1 MKLNFDNKKLYK
13 EFATDIQ
20 GFSNILELAD
30 KNLVSDHGNNISD
43 ILGGIVVGGK
53 YEMLNGTILDVKEAC
68 TEIQAVSSAVKAYL
82 AESSDENCANLVRT
96 LNTAERMNGLGECI
110 GSLMAAL
117 KDFPEASEFDN
128 LKLKLF
134 GLRRVSDSINMFTDN
149 MMYKQ
154 TVHVFNVERQ
164 EIKKMDEEYLSDIGR
179 MAENMFGL
187 PRELNLVDVEEGK
200 YRVTKE
206 KKEAEEE
213 HGDFEN
219 GGRERAEKAAM
230 KAKYDV
236 EDSMEKMDICK
247 AKIKTAKDIDEQLV
261 SILADLEKTAT
272 EYKTDQDKSEQL
284 KEEKIKYTKESE
296 RLACEISNLEKEI
309 KEYDDKSKKYKD
321 EIDKYKV
328 FAEGAEHAIGIAKF
342 LDGQIK
348 IKGNIFNKALYTKY
362 GVEGEDDEVNEEAV
376 SAVRNLIQARIMGG
390 TTKNKMYETA
400 EKEIKKVCPVMF
412 PYINAVMNAFPLY
425 SDAKK
430 SSTLSSDE
438 LLPILQIRDAESL
451 SGAIFSL
458 TSLGQ
463 VKYKEELIEKDNLAE
478 IINNYDVINESRND
492 LEKARENKNI
502 ADNKVN
508 DCDMRIN
515 GNALYHKNKRLK
527 VISNI
532 KGMLAEAG
540 NLDFASNED
549 CITYF
554 GELIKMAENAQTP
567 EEMYH
572 GIHDVSQYFKEL
584 VNSEIVRNKK
594 TYSEEELSFY
604 KNIRIRDAAK
614 KEKLEKHAKNLLERK
629 VSTQKNY
636 DRYMKALEIRDK
648 ASMNRN
654 SRIVRGNDFLRE
666 VRKMR
671 ENLDFDSAAGIK
683 QRMQRYEEGLYDIQK
698 GSEDTAEFSEM
709 ANAIKAVK
717 EAQTKEEVMARVKA
731 AGDAARRYK
740 TAKEN
745 QWFTFFRRSD
755 VRKFRLD
762 MAESIIN
769 FAKEI
774 AAANK
779 NVDGTAEKEFFDNES
794 KINLIDR
801 HKGKNQLKW
810 DVAQEINDKVH
821 ERCVNMRRINRE
833 EIFDSIP
840 VKEDVMAGTETIST
854 VQKEKEKKTN

>member
-53 YEMLNGTILDVKEAC
+53 YEILNGTILDVKEAC

-110 GSLMAAL
+110 KSLMAAL

-128 LKLKLF
+128 LKLKFF

-179 MAENMFGL
+179 MAENMFDL
-187 PRELNLVDVEEGK
+187 PRELNLVDVEDGK

-206 KKEAEEE
+206 KEEAEEE

-236 EDSMEKMDICK
+236 EDSREKMDTCK
-247 AKIKTAKDIDEQLV
+247 AKIETAKDIDEQLV

-272 EYKTDQDKSEQL
+272 EYKTDQDNSEQL
-284 KEEKIKYTKESE
+284 KEEKIKLTKKSE
-296 RLACEISNLEKEI
+296 NLKEEILNREKEI
-309 KEYDDKSKKYKD
+309 KDYDKASKKYQNVM
-321 EIDKYKV
+321 EEYKK
-328 FAEGAEHAIGIAKF
+328 FSQGAEKAIEMAKF
-342 LDGQIK
+342 LEEQIK
-348 IKGNIFNKALYTKY
+348 KKGTFFNKAVYISY
-362 GVEGEDDEVNEEAV
+362 GIEGQDDVENSEAI
-376 SAVRNLIQARIMGG
+376 SAIRNYIQKRIL
-390 TTKNKMYETA
+390 
-400 EKEIKKVCPVMF
+400 
-412 PYINAVMNAFPLY
+412 YINDEDGIKEAKAELNEKCNGFLPFINSVIDQFPLFK
-425 SDAKK
+425 DPKK
-430 SSTLSSDE
+430 IEGVMYD
-438 LLPILQIRDAESL
+438 LLPIL
-451 SGAIFSL
+451 AIKDVEALFNALDSI

-463 VKYKEELIEKDNLAE
+463 VKYKEELSMNEEQAAV
-478 IINNYDVINESRND
+478 INNAPVIDESRGR
-492 LEKARENKNI
+492 LEKAKEEKLVTDKEI
-502 ADNKVN
+502 Y

-540 NLDFASNED
+540 NLDFASNDD

-567 EEMYH
+567 EEMYQ
-572 GIHDVSQYFKEL
+572 GIRDVSQYFKEL
-584 VNSEIVRNKK
+584 VNSEMVRNEK

-604 KNIRIRDAAK
+604 KNIRIRDAAT

-629 VSTQKNY
+629 VTTQKNY

-666 VRKMR
+666 VSRMR
-671 ENLDFDSAAGIK
+671 GNLDFDSAAGIK
-683 QRMQRYEEGLYDIQK
+683 QRMQQYEEGLYDIQK
-698 GSEDTAEFSEM
+698 GSEDTAEFTEM

-740 TAKEN
+740 TAKED
-745 QWFTFFRRSD
+745 QWLTFFRRSN

-774 AAANK
+774 ATANK
-779 NVDGTAEKEFFDNES
+779 NADGTKEKEFFDNES

-810 DVAQEINDKVH
+810 DVAQEIDDKVR